1 MSGNMS
7 ASDLQRM
14 LRRSEQ
20 ERIKLEQVFPWQGC
34 VKGVRGR
41 VLSWLEGGSNPHH
54 ALEIQM
60 ELTSVSKMLP
70 SGQGSGKE

>member
-7 ASDLQRM
+7 ASDLERT

-34 VKGVRGR
+34 VKGVRRR
-41 VLSWLEGGSNPHH
+41 VLSWPEGGSNPHH
-54 ALEIQM
+54 TLELQM
-60 ELTSVSKMLP
+60 ELTSVSKNAP
-70 SGQGSGKE
+70 KWPGKWE